1 MRPLAVVGNVNV
13 DIVVGPV
20 TPWPKPGTEIFVDED
35 ALRPGGA
42 AGNTALAWAAL
53 DVPHQ
58 IGANVG
64 DDQFGRYLGE
74 AFGAAALRWPVA
86 PESTTLSIGITHPDD
101 ERTFVTTRGHLT
113 SLTAGQV
120 RAMLDS
126 DALHDGILLLC
137 GCFLMPALAAGY
149 DELFDWADANS
160 IEVALDTGW
169 PPDDWTAETVA
180 LTRSWLARCRYSLFN
195 EAEMAALSGIADVE
209 GAAEAVASLMPA
221 GSIVVVKR
229 GAEGAL
235 ARTAAGAF
243 IHRPAKAV
251 RVIDTVGAGDI
262 FNAGFL
268 MATADGRPLEEALDF
283 GIETAA
289 AAISTQP
296 RRYARKAELLKEA

>member
-1 MRPLAVVGNVNV
+1 M
-13 DIVVGPV
+13 

-53 DVPHQ
+53 DVPYQ

-64 DDQFGRYLGE
+64 GDQFGRYLRE

-101 ERTFVTTRGHLT
+101 ERTFVTTRGHLA
-113 SLTAGQV
+113 SLTAGEV

-126 DALHDGILLLC
+126 EALHGGILLLC
-137 GCFLMPALAAGY
+137 GCFLMPALTAGY

-160 IEVALDTGW
+160 IDVALDTGW

-180 LTRSWLARCRYSLFN
+180 LTRRWLSRCRYSLFN
-195 EAEMAALSGIADVE
+195 EAEMTALSGLVD
-209 GAAEAVASLMPA
+209 AEEVARVVAGLMPA
-221 GSIVVVKR
+221 GSTVVVKR

-235 ARTAAGAF
+235 ARTVDGAF
-243 IHRPAKAV
+243 VRRPAKAV
-251 RVIDTVGAGDI
+251 RVVDTVGAGDI

-268 MATADGRPLEEALDF
+268 MATAEGQPLEEALDF

-296 RRYARKAELLKEA
+296 RRYARKAELLRET